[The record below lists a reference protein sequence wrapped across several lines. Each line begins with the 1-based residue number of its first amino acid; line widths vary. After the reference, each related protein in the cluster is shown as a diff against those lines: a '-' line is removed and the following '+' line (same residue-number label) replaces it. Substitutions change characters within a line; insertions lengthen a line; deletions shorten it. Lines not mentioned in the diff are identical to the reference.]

1 MTHTSILRSLSLAV
15 IGSLWQR
22 VARSIRV
29 SLRSLS
35 SELHLS
41 QETACRRPETY
52 RSAFAA
58 ARQSR
63 GFSGGLRLSCSSV
76 DFVSLTVPRPTIP
89 ASPPLAV
96 IGSLWQRVA
105 LSIQASLRS
114 LSSELYLSQETA
126 CRRPETY
133 RSAFAAARQS
143 RGFSGGLRLSCSD
156 FAYARLHWRQH
167 VAVGRGQSPFAS
179 GSASW
184 ASLADCVSA
193 AQASTSSRFRRRQ
206 HVSTCLVIG
215 KLS

>member
-1 MTHTSILRSLSLAV
+1 MTHTSILRSLSFAV

-63 GFSGGLRLSCSSV
+63 GFSGGLRL
-76 DFVSLTVPRPTIP
+76 I
-89 ASPPLAV
+89 
-96 IGSLWQRVA
+96 
-105 LSIQASLRS
+105 
-114 LSSELYLSQETA
+114 
-126 CRRPETY
+126 
-133 RSAFAAARQS
+133 
-143 RGFSGGLRLSCSD
+143 CSD

-184 ASLADCVSA
+184 ASLADCVSS

-206 HVSTCLVIG
+206 HVSTCFVIG

>member
-1 MTHTSILRSLSLAV
+1 MSPSRNRPLCLRCRSPFAGFLWRTASLLLKRRLRLAYRPETCDSGFASLSV

-52 RSAFAA
+52 RSAFTV
-58 ARQSR
+58 ARHSR
-63 GFSGGLRLSCSSV
+63 GFSGGLRLC
-76 DFVSLTVPRPTIP
+76 
-89 ASPPLAV
+89 
-96 IGSLWQRVA
+96 
-105 LSIQASLRS
+105 
-114 LSSELYLSQETA
+114 
-126 CRRPETY
+126 
-133 RSAFAAARQS
+133 
-143 RGFSGGLRLSCSD
+143 CSD

-184 ASLADCVSA
+184 ASLADCVSS

-206 HVSTCLVIG
+206 HVST
-215 KLS
+215 